1 MKVTGKMPNT
11 AQAGEAAKSARTGG
25 ADSIFDSKKTKGSR
39 GADGGGALGGAD
51 SARVDLSSRAQD
63 MARAKELATPND
75 NIDEAKVA
83 RLQKLIDAGKYKV
96 DAEAI
101 ADRLVDEH
109 SKMP

>member
-1 MKVTGKMPNT
+1 MMKVTGKMPSSV
-11 AQAGEAAKSARTGG
+11 QSGEAAKSARTSG
-25 ADSIFDSKKTKGSR
+25 ADSIFDSKKTRGNR
-39 GADGGGALGGAD
+39 GAEVGSAD

-63 MARAKELATPND
+63 MVRAKELATPNEG
-75 NIDEAKVA
+75 IDEAKVA

>member
-1 MKVTGKMPNT
+1 MKVTGKMPNS

-25 ADSIFDSKKTKGSR
+25 ADSIFDSKKTKGA
-39 GADGGGALGGAD
+39 GIADAE
-51 SARVDLSSRAQD
+51 SARVDLSSRSQER
-63 MARAKELATPND
+63 ARVKELATPND
-75 NIDEAKVA
+75 GIDEAKVA

-101 ADRLVDEH
+101 ADRLVEEH